1 MGRFLDITELEA
13 AVFSGEISGEAAEFP
28 ETEAYG
34 TEEMVS
40 EEPSEEIE
48 LELKDGQTMICE
60 IIYVFVHE
68 ECEYMVL
75 HPKEDQDGIVYLMR
89 MSEGED
95 DELKLSPIEDEEEL
109 RKVSEIFREI
119 YNNENSKGNED
130 HDRN

>member
-13 AVFSGEISGEAAEFP
+13 AVFSGEMSGEAAEFP

-68 ECEYMVL
+68 EYEYMVL